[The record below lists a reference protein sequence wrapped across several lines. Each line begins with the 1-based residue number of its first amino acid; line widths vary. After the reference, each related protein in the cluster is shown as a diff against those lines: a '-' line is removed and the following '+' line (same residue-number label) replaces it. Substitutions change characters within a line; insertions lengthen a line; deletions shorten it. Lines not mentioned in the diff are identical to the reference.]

1 MTESDEEEYLA
12 MNFRKQRIAI
22 AFVAVIFFTSGCAK
36 PPVDQIQTAERAVA
50 DARAAE
56 AAKYAAEDFAKL
68 EGQLTLL
75 KKEIDTQ
82 DEKFSLLR
90 DYGKA
95 EQLAA
100 TLSAEA
106 EKLVQT
112 STAKKQEA
120 QEAATRALQAAQEAI
135 STAQSLVAKA
145 PIGKD
150 RAAFEAI
157 KHDAE
162 ALSLSLQEAQKALE
176 QGDYLDAQYRA
187 KAIADKAQ
195 SVSEEIESALAK
207 VKGNRTTK
215 VATR

>member
-1 MTESDEEEYLA
+1 M
-12 MNFRKQRIAI
+12 KQPIGMAL
-22 AFVAVIFFTSGCAK
+22 VALMLFTSGCAK
-36 PPVDQIQTAERAVA
+36 PPVDQLQAAEQAVA
-50 DARAAE
+50 DARVSE
-56 AAKYAAEDFAKL
+56 AGKYAAEDIAKL
-68 EGQLTLL
+68 EGQLNLL

-82 DEKFSLLR
+82 DGKFSLLR

-95 EQLAA
+95 EQLAI
-100 TLSAEA
+100 TLASDAQ
-106 EKLVQT
+106 KVVQT
-112 STAKKQEA
+112 STVKKQEA
-120 QEAATRALQAAQEAI
+120 QAAAARALQAAQEAI
-135 STAQSLVAKA
+135 STTQNLVAKA

-195 SVSEEIESALAK
+195 SVSDEIENALAK
-207 VKGNRTTK
+207 VKGTRTTK